1 MLQVLK
7 SQLDN
12 SIKSVRLLLQR
23 PITLKDGNLA
33 LGDSK
38 AKLRAAAREEARKRV
53 RQMRRD
59 LHGLLGQ
66 HPSSRQLMRHLATVE
81 MTLRDEGLE
90 GFEAMPVRVIAKALK
105 ELERLVQDW
114 SPIGLAELRSRMAV
128 IVKSRASANEAR
140 AQNTEPQ
147 PLQAITAFGPTL
159 AADVTEVDHAE
170 FEEMERSWVGVIP
183 PGQSAKAAAA

>member
-12 SIKSVRLLLQR
+12 SIKSVRRLLQR

-38 AKLRAAAREEARKRV
+38 AKLRAAAREETRKRV

>member
-12 SIKSVRLLLQR
+12 SIKSVRRLLQR

-105 ELERLVQDW
+105 ELERLVLDW

-183 PGQSAKAAAA
+183 PGQSAQAAAA